1 MRNYY
6 TAMVMRKKKQALDN
20 QKGLT
25 YSTGMS
31 GPFKE
36 NAVQKRK
43 CARREKQPN
52 DVQCKH
58 CGRNGHL
65 RTNYSLCLKNKK
77 FMTKNRSTVA
87 EETNVAK
94 MPANRGRESGK
105 TKSCL
110 CIFDLFWY

>member
-1 MRNYY
+1 
-6 TAMVMRKKKQALDN
+6 MVMRKKQALDN

-36 NAVQKRK
+36 DAVQKRK
-43 CARREKQPN
+43 CARREKQLK

-58 CGRNGHL
+58 CGRDGHL
-65 RTNYSLCLKNKK
+65 TTNSSLCLKNKT
-77 FMTKNRSTVA
+77 FMTENHSTVV

-94 MPANRGRESGK
+94 MAPNQAHKSGK